1 MCSFTCLQ
9 TCTISM
15 FQNPMAR
22 YKLIQVISGCYI
34 NLDQN
39 AYLGSAIRVLTAAI
53 LILKDSITE

>member
-1 MCSFTCLQ
+1 
-9 TCTISM
+9 M